1 MLRGGKCNL
10 WISLCIKSYETSWLR
25 KLNPSL
31 WTSPT
36 HKRMK
41 PQPCSGERKV
51 FLWPPWGTHVTHRI
65 QRCLPC
71 AQLLSAADHSS
82 PFSGLSKMS
91 QRNHFASNHR
101 RTSGHGQ
108 WPIVKQSACSGS
120 QPSLT
125 RQRVVGDLTAH
136 ALPGNSYSTDTYLF
150 GYPWRV
156 SRAQAEPVLLPEE
169 KR

>member
-1 MLRGGKCNL
+1 
-10 WISLCIKSYETSWLR
+10 
-25 KLNPSL
+25 
-31 WTSPT
+31 
-36 HKRMK
+36 MK
-41 PQPCSGERKV
+41 PPASENLTPVYEPVQHIQGWSPSPVQVKGK
-51 FLWPPWGTHVTHRI
+51 FSFDLPGAHITHRI

-91 QRNHFASNHR
+91 QRNHFASNHG

-125 RQRVVGDLTAH
+125 RQWVVGDLTAH

-150 GYPWRV
+150 GCPWWV